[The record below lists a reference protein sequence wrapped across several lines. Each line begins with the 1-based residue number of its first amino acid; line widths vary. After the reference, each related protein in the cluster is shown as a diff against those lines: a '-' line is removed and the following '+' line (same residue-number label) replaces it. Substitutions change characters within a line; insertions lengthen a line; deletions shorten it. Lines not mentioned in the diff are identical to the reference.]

1 MVHKRYE
8 KRGGKVFGPYYYESY
23 RVGNKVKKRYIGG
36 EKEYRVWLGDKNKKE
51 LKKSRTNSY
60 FSVIN
65 KGKHFSFILVGL
77 FFFLLILFF
86 AFLLYNPVGITGKAG
101 LEIKDFYISGE
112 NISGILKLSLKKGEL
127 LPIDSKLIVEQLR
140 ETREISLSELI
151 FSNFNGNFYTENKEI
166 SGSGE
171 GYGFEGEKISYPVI
185 RFKL

>member
-51 LKKSRTNSY
+51 LKKSRTTSY

-77 FFFLLILFF
+77 FFFLLILF
-86 AFLLYNPVGITGKAG
+86 LSPSQTLYSFSP
-101 LEIKDFYISGE
+101 
-112 NISGILKLSLKKGEL
+112 
-127 LPIDSKLIVEQLR
+127 PIYLFFTLFP
-140 ETREISLSELI
+140 TL
-151 FSNFNGNFYTENKEI
+151 
-166 SGSGE
+166 
-171 GYGFEGEKISYPVI
+171 
-185 RFKL
+185 